1 MLPSCHSIL
10 CAVVLQAYSYVCLH
24 AYVHTGTCLYIYIC
38 KCVVGVHIQT
48 HLHVFLPKEAAKLTQ
63 LRRQRVHTLP
73 AASSAISGE
82 RRPGPPAIA
91 APPPHRSFCHG
102 ALCFDNPS
110 LRVWGLG
117 FFSLLSPLFLCPQ
130 STRRRLDTVCS
141 TIH

>member
-1 MLPSCHSIL
+1 MLPSCHSDSL
-10 CAVVLQAYSYVCLH
+10 RSGFYRHTVMYAYMH
-24 AYVHTGTCLYIYIC
+24 AYIQAHAYIYIYIY
-38 KCVVGVHIQT
+38 VNVYVGVHIQT

-130 STRRRLDTVCS
+130 STPEKIR
-141 TIH
+141 HGM